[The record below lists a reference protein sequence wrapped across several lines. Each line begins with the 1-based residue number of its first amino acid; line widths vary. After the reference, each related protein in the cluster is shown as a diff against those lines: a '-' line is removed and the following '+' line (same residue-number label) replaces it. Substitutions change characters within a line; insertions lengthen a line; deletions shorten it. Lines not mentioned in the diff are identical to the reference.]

1 MQSFAAIALS
11 LFVLLVLVLV
21 LVHMLF
27 ILDARRE
34 SRAVRAAIAA
44 VRYDALAQEELTRI
58 HGQDIKH
65 ISAGRLPHVSHEE
78 PAPAPIALDQIT
90 ESQRQRALT
99 VAMKRPLALKV
110 GNEVVELD
118 AETVARIE
126 ALTDGVN
133 AGQLDGTMLRHL
145 LDAGINRALNRA
157 TVVDEK
163 VCEPAGSDSGEG
175 AMAAGDETSDGAP
188 SKSTWH

>member
-1 MQSFAAIALS
+1 MQSFAVVALS
-11 LFVLLVLVLV
+11 LFVLLALVLV
-21 LVHMLF
+21 LVHVLF
-27 ILDARRE
+27 LLDGHRE

-44 VRYDALAQEELTRI
+44 VQHHALAQEELIRI
-58 HGQDIKH
+58 RARDIEH
-65 ISAGRLPHVSHEE
+65 ISAGRLPHVSHGE

-110 GNEVVELD
+110 GTEVVELD

-126 ALTDGVN
+126 ALTDGVTT
-133 AGQLDGTMLRHL
+133 GQVDGTMLRRL
-145 LDAGINRALNRA
+145 LDAGINRALSRA
-157 TVVDEK
+157 TVVEEE

-175 AMAAGDETSDGAP
+175 SVAAVDETSDGAP
-188 SKSTWH
+188 RKSTWH